1 MESQNDTGVAL
12 SQLLFEPTPLAHIW
26 ATVMLL
32 CATHIVSMRVDEVLG
47 ACIFAGSAIAYTLLA
62 LPPIQYT
69 MGWDRSSKVS
79 LSMVYLSI
87 MSLATLIYFLQGK
100 APDNLPEVSIFISLI
115 FPLLAL
121 CRGYLL
127 LNGLMGKA
135 VQSTPGA
142 IVGFF
147 SSRARLFFSARV
159 AFLSVLIWWFGFGA
173 TNPVNL
179 QPLRV
184 FFWTL
189 MFSLI
194 LFSGHFLYRKISNIG
209 GPSSAK
215 TKSFASVSILL
226 LDWSMVS
233 AMRMMDEGKVASTM
247 FEELAMFIFVIAVIM
262 WSRTSGKPDP
272 KISSRTLA
280 LGFAYV
286 ILYAGSI
293 SQLSIGT
300 DLNISAVLGVGH
312 ALTSFV
318 IFLLVLPMAKK
329 VEASVTQKLLET
341 TDHSNNSESADQPI

>member
-1 MESQNDTGVAL
+1 
-12 SQLLFEPTPLAHIW
+12 
-26 ATVMLL
+26 
-32 CATHIVSMRVDEVLG
+32 
-47 ACIFAGSAIAYTLLA
+47 
-62 LPPIQYT
+62 
-69 MGWDRSSKVS
+69 
-79 LSMVYLSI
+79 
-87 MSLATLIYFLQGK
+87 
-100 APDNLPEVSIFISLI
+100 
-115 FPLLAL
+115 
-121 CRGYLL
+121 
-127 LNGLMGKA
+127 
-135 VQSTPGA
+135 
-142 IVGFF
+142 
-147 SSRARLFFSARV
+147 
-159 AFLSVLIWWFGFGA
+159 
-173 TNPVNL
+173 
-179 QPLRV
+179 
-184 FFWTL
+184 